1 MQLCSSLPFVMSEN
15 LSFSD
20 TTKYGLKKRRHL
32 LYTLCGRSGEHNMK
46 DNNILIT
53 EKIRYYAGDPK
64 RVQHFIKVYTF
75 AKMIG
80 EKEKLPAGEQFILE
94 TAAIVH
100 DIGIKPAEDK
110 FGQCGGKLQ
119 EQEGPAVAQKLLTEL
134 GYPEKVIARV
144 CYLVGHHHTYDGI
157 DGMDYQILVE
167 SDFLVNLFEGN
178 ASREA
183 IETAYRQMFETGTGK
198 RLMRE
203 MFDL

>member
-1 MQLCSSLPFVMSEN
+1 
-15 LSFSD
+15 
-20 TTKYGLKKRRHL
+20 
-32 LYTLCGRSGEHNMK
+32 MK

-53 EKIRYYAGDPK
+53 EMIRYYAGDPK
-64 RVQHFIKVYTF
+64 RIQHFIKVYTF

-100 DIGIKPAEDK
+100 DIGIKPAEEK

-119 EQEGPAVAQKLLTEL
+119 EKEGPAAAQKLLTAL
-134 GYPEKVIARV
+134 DYPEKVIARV

-167 SDFLVNLFEGN
+167 ADFLVNLYEDGV
-178 ASREA
+178 SGEA
-183 IETAYRQMFETGTGK
+183 VERAGEKIFRTKSGTDILETMFQK
-198 RLMRE
+198 
-203 MFDL
+203 

>member
-1 MQLCSSLPFVMSEN
+1 
-15 LSFSD
+15 
-20 TTKYGLKKRRHL
+20 
-32 LYTLCGRSGEHNMK
+32 MK

-53 EKIRYYAGDPK
+53 EMIRYYASDPK
-64 RVQHFIKVYTF
+64 RIQHFIKVYTF

-100 DIGIKPAEDK
+100 DIGIKPAEEK

-119 EQEGPAVAQKLLTEL
+119 EQEEPAVAQKLLTEL

-167 SDFLVNLFEGN
+167 SDFLVNLYEDGV
-178 ASREA
+178 SGEA
-183 IETAYRQMFETGTGK
+183 VERAGEKIFRTKSGTDILETMFQK
-198 RLMRE
+198 
-203 MFDL
+203 

>member
-1 MQLCSSLPFVMSEN
+1 
-15 LSFSD
+15 
-20 TTKYGLKKRRHL
+20 
-32 LYTLCGRSGEHNMK
+32 MK

-53 EKIRYYAGDPK
+53 EMIRYYAGDPK
-64 RVQHFIKVYTF
+64 RIQHFIKVYTF

-100 DIGIKPAEDK
+100 DIGIKPAEEK

-119 EQEGPAVAQKLLTEL
+119 EKEGPAAAQKLLTAL

-167 SDFLVNLFEGN
+167 ADFLVNLYEDGV
-178 ASREA
+178 SGEA
-183 IETAYRQMFETGTGK
+183 VERAGEKIFRTKSGRDILETMFQK
-198 RLMRE
+198 
-203 MFDL
+203 

>member
-1 MQLCSSLPFVMSEN
+1 
-15 LSFSD
+15 
-20 TTKYGLKKRRHL
+20 
-32 LYTLCGRSGEHNMK
+32 MK

-53 EKIRYYAGDPK
+53 EMIRYYAGDPK
-64 RVQHFIKVYTF
+64 RIQHFIKVYTF

-100 DIGIKPAEDK
+100 DIGIKPAEEK

-119 EQEGPAVAQKLLTEL
+119 EKEGPAAAQKLLTAL
-134 GYPEKVIARV
+134 GYPEKVIERV

-167 SDFLVNLFEGN
+167 ADFLVNLYEDGV
-178 ASREA
+178 SGEA
-183 IETAYRQMFETGTGK
+183 VERAGEKIFRTKSGTDILETMFQK
-198 RLMRE
+198 
-203 MFDL
+203 

>member
-1 MQLCSSLPFVMSEN
+1 
-15 LSFSD
+15 
-20 TTKYGLKKRRHL
+20 
-32 LYTLCGRSGEHNMK
+32 MK

-53 EKIRYYAGDPK
+53 EMIRYYAGDPK
-64 RVQHFIKVYTF
+64 RIQHFIKVYTF

-100 DIGIKPAEDK
+100 DIGIKPAEEK

-119 EQEGPAVAQKLLTEL
+119 EKEGPAAAQKLLTEL

-167 SDFLVNLFEGN
+167 SDFLVNLYEDGVSGEVVERAGEKIFRTKSGTD
-178 ASREA
+178 
-183 IETAYRQMFETGTGK
+183 ILETMFQK
-198 RLMRE
+198 
-203 MFDL
+203 